1 MKYLPE
7 VFVVLVVLIIVVFGI
22 QYKELQRENRV
33 LGQEKTIL
41 MDNYLSNIPHYVRPL
56 WANEDD
62 KQQFLVWLREDA
74 ERIAK

>member
-1 MKYLPE
+1 MKHLPE
-7 VFVVLVVLIIVVFGI
+7 VFLMFFFLSGIAGVI

-33 LGQEKTIL
+33 LGEEINICVN
-41 MDNYLSNIPHYVRPL
+41 NYLSNIPHYVRPL
-56 WANEDD
+56 WSNEDD